1 MESCLRG
8 RIQLVVGVDIRDIA
22 SRSTGQSSDYIDWLQ
37 LRSYSMYM
45 VSIYLIE
52 GVVGSES

>member
-1 MESCLRG
+1 MFTGKNSTS
-8 RIQLVVGVDIRDIA
+8 IVGVDIRDIA
-22 SRSTGQSSDYIDWLQ
+22 SRSTGQSSHYIDRLQ